1 MRKGV
6 KVLCMLLVLLVGLP
20 GLNVSIAS
28 PSDVP
33 VVTPGTD
40 PTALLLGAA
49 RYRSFDNVN
58 PPEVFIGVYDLGAG
72 RPYRASGSAT
82 WTGQND
88 LTLVYDPTNNW
99 LTTTISNTIGSFTTT
114 YPNYFEAVR
123 DLKFAG
129 DAATASRM
137 LDSLNYLQI
146 QIKINDPAP
155 TQVYLTG
162 VTLDGSS
169 LGDFHGVNDLILHWQ
184 VNEVDLSD
192 GFTLTGTLH
201 LTGPFKNNQEWNR
214 VEIDFGRVDHQG
226 PLSSDVLST
235 PSPAGVSQPITVTA
249 VVDDSTTGN
258 SLIAS
263 AEYSLDNG
271 TSWLPMS
278 AQDGTFD
285 EVNEAVT
292 VTFPAPGQS
301 GTYDLCVRG
310 SDDASNTGS
319 PACIQVTVG
328 DVLGPLTSNVVAT
341 PNPVSYS
348 QPITV
353 TAVVDDS
360 TTGNS
365 LIASAEYTLD
375 GGTNW
380 LPMQAQDGAFDE
392 VNEGASATF
401 TAPDQPGTY
410 DLCVRGWD
418 ETGNDGASAC
428 IQLVV
433 SDDQGPLASDLV
445 ATPNPA
451 VHSQPITVTASIDDS
466 TKGNSPIASAEYS
479 LDGGV
484 NWLPMQAQDGA
495 FDEVSEAVT
504 VTFSASAGTHDL
516 CVRGQDTSG
525 NTGAP
530 VCTTLGVNSLLYL
543 PLIFR

>member
-226 PLSSDVLST
+226 PLHTLSRGCQPADHRYCGCRRQHHRQFADRLRRILSGQRDELVAHVGPGWDFRRSQRSSDCHF
-235 PSPAGVSQPITVTA
+235 PGAGP
-249 VVDDSTTGN
+249 
-258 SLIAS
+258 
-263 AEYSLDNG
+263 
-271 TSWLPMS
+271 
-278 AQDGTFD
+278 
-285 EVNEAVT
+285 
-292 VTFPAPGQS
+292 
-301 GTYDLCVRG
+301 VRH
-310 SDDASNTGS
+310 
-319 PACIQVTVG
+319 
-328 DVLGPLTSNVVAT
+328 L
-341 PNPVSYS
+341 
-348 QPITV
+348 
-353 TAVVDDS
+353 
-360 TTGNS
+360 
-365 LIASAEYTLD
+365 
-375 GGTNW
+375 
-380 LPMQAQDGAFDE
+380 
-392 VNEGASATF
+392 
-401 TAPDQPGTY
+401 
-410 DLCVRGWD
+410 
-418 ETGNDGASAC
+418 
-428 IQLVV
+428 
-433 SDDQGPLASDLV
+433 
-445 ATPNPA
+445 
-451 VHSQPITVTASIDDS
+451 
-466 TKGNSPIASAEYS
+466 
-479 LDGGV
+479 
-484 NWLPMQAQDGA
+484 
-495 FDEVSEAVT
+495 
-504 VTFSASAGTHDL
+504 
-516 CVRGQDTSG
+516 
-525 NTGAP
+525 
-530 VCTTLGVNSLLYL
+530 
-543 PLIFR
+543 